1 MSEYQLYLVH
11 FQQTIIMAVEQ
22 VCSLLGDLSSEC
34 QSLVEQYGSTVINA
48 LAQILVS
55 WMIKLLSFPNQQ
67 ICIAFCQGVGNSAFI
82 LV

>member
-1 MSEYQLYLVH
+1 
-11 FQQTIIMAVEQ
+11 MAVEQ

-55 WMIKLLSFPNQQ
+55 QLEIF
-67 ICIAFCQGVGNSAFI
+67 VT
-82 LV
+82 